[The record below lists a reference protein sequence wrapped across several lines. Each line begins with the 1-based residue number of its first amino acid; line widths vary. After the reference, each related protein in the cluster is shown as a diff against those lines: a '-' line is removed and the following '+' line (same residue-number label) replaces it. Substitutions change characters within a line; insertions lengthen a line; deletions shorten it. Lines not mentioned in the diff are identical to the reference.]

1 MDDLTNSLL
10 VLSIV
15 FWIYMAPSGVAFI
28 RKVPSPWSIV
38 VINALL
44 GWTLIGWA
52 VALAM
57 AVRDRKPAEP
67 KPDATAGVQQLAELR
82 AQGLLTDDEFSA
94 AKGRLLG

>member
-1 MDDLTNSLL
+1 MDDLINSLI
-10 VLSIV
+10 VLSIA

-38 VINALL
+38 VVNALL

-57 AVRDRKPAEP
+57 AVRDRKPPDE
-67 KPDATAGVQQLAELR
+67 KPDPTADVQKLAELR

-94 AKGRLLG
+94 AKGRLLN